1 MNASPHLPS
10 APTWAEL
17 AQLPTALFLDIDGTL
32 LEFESHPEL
41 VRATRSLTQLLE
53 SVSSSLG
60 GALALISGRP
70 LDDIDRVFE
79 PWQPF
84 AAGGHGAEVRGSAG
98 TRLHQPDAEQLGSIR
113 RRLEA
118 GLAPLPGAWM
128 EDKGYGFAL
137 HYRNA
142 PEHEDAVIALAR
154 SAAKH
159 SDGTLE
165 VQPGVLVQEL
175 RPAAFDKGLALDELM
190 AQKPFVG
197 RRPVVVGDDHTDEF
211 AFAAAHRHGGLSVL
225 VGSRTDSVAQYSIT
239 DPEAVR
245 AWLTDIP
252 QQASP

>member
-1 MNASPHLPS
+1 MNDSSRLPP

-17 AQLPTALFLDIDGTL
+17 TQVPTALFLDIDGTL

-41 VRATRSLTQLLE
+41 VRSTTGLTLLLE
-53 SVSSSLG
+53 AVSTSLA
-60 GALALISGRP
+60 GAIALISGRP
-70 LDDIDRVFE
+70 LDDIDRVFA

-84 AAGGHGAEVRGSAG
+84 AAGGHGAEVRGSTG
-98 TRLHQPDAEQLGSIR
+98 TRMHQPDAAQLAVVR
-113 RRLEA
+113 QQLDA
-118 GLAPLPGAWM
+118 GLVDLAGAWL

-154 SAAKH
+154 STAIAT
-159 SDGTLE
+159 DGTLE

-175 RPAAFDKGLALDELM
+175 RPAAYDKGLALDELM
-190 AQKPFVG
+190 AQQPFAG
-197 RRPVVVGDDHTDEF
+197 RRPVVVGDDRTDEF

-225 VGSRTDSVAQYSIT
+225 VGSRTDSVAQYRIG

-245 AWLTDIP
+245 GWLTEIP
-252 QQASP
+252 QQTSR

>member
-1 MNASPHLPS
+1 MIDPSDLPP

-17 AQLPTALFLDIDGTL
+17 AQIPTALFLDIDGTL

-41 VRATRSLTQLLE
+41 VRATRGLTLLLE
-53 SVSSSLG
+53 SVSDSLK
-60 GALALISGRP
+60 GAVALISGRP
-70 LDDIDRVFE
+70 LGDIDRVFQ

-84 AAGGHGAEVRGSAG
+84 AAGGHGAEVRGSVG
-98 TRLHQPDAEQLGSIR
+98 TRLHQPDAKQLESIR
-113 RRLEA
+113 RTLKA

-142 PEHEDAVIALAR
+142 PEHEDAVVTLAQGTATD
-154 SAAKH
+154 SG
-159 SDGTLE
+159 GTLE

-190 AQKPFVG
+190 AQQPFVG
-197 RRPVVVGDDHTDEF
+197 RRPVVVGDDRTDEF
-211 AFAAAHRHGGLSVL
+211 AFSAAHRHGGLSVL
-225 VGSRTDSVAQYSIT
+225 VGTRTDTVAQYRIT

-245 AWLTDIP
+245 AWLTEIP
-252 QQASP
+252 QQTSP

>member
-1 MNASPHLPS
+1 MNSPPPLPP

-17 AQLPTALFLDIDGTL
+17 ARVPTALFLDIDGTL

-41 VRATRSLTQLLE
+41 VRATRGLTLLLE
-53 SVSSSLG
+53 SISTSLD
-60 GALALISGRP
+60 GAVALISGRP
-70 LDDIDRVFE
+70 LGDIDRVFE

-98 TRLHQPDAEQLGSIR
+98 TRLHHPDAEQLESIR
-113 RRLEA
+113 LTLEA
-118 GLAPLPGAWM
+118 GLAPLRGAWM

-142 PEHEDAVIALAR
+142 PQHEGAVIALAR
-154 SAAKH
+154 STAAD
-159 SDGTLE
+159 SSGTLE

-190 AQKPFVG
+190 AQKPFAD
-197 RRPVVVGDDHTDEF
+197 RRPVVVGDDRTDEF

-225 VGSRTDSVAQYSIT
+225 VGTRTDSVAQYRIT

-245 AWLTDIP
+245 GWLTEIP
-252 QQASP
+252 QQTP